1 MKKKYKGS
9 FNIKIFL
16 KIEDPSLVI
25 EKEKFSYL
33 FDNMK
38 KNKIIVKKDSNN
50 NKIIIN
56 KC

>member
-1 MKKKYKGS
+1 MKEEYKGS

-16 KIEDPSLVI
+16 KIEDPTAII

-33 FDNMK
+33 FNNMK
-38 KNKIIVKKDSNN
+38 KNKIIIKNDSNN

-56 KC
+56 N

>member
-1 MKKKYKGS
+1 MKEEYKGS

-16 KIEDPSLVI
+16 KIEDPTVII

-33 FDNMK
+33 FNNMK
-38 KNKIIVKKDSNN
+38 KNKIIVKNDSNN